1 MKQLKLQD
9 AVTYKGSLHTFTA
22 LENLGNGKILVVLTN
37 SNGKQIR
44 LKHTTVE
51 SLIEK
56 GKICLNSESKASV
69 AKSKASS
76 STKKK
81 KQTKSRKSS

>member
-1 MKQLKLQD
+1 MKQLTLQD
-9 AVTYKGSLHTFTA
+9 IVMYKGSLHTFTA

-37 SNGKQIR
+37 SNNKQIR

-51 SLIEK
+51 SLIKK
-56 GKICLNSESKASV
+56 GEIWLNSESKASE

-76 STKKK
+76 STKKQ
-81 KQTKSRKSS
+81 KQAKSRKNS